1 MSQAAVS
8 ESLEPAPETR
18 VARPLLGRAL
28 RMALGLGLLLATLS
42 LIDRSQL
49 LTRALSLDPR
59 YLGLGVAIALP
70 QLCLCALRWQFTAHR
85 LGVPLSLRDALREYA
100 LSIAVNLLLPL
111 GVLGDALRV
120 ARHERRMR
128 RSHRAAGRTPLSA
141 ALHTVIVERGVGQ
154 LVVLLWALAALPLW
168 FGWPAGVAAALLV
181 WAFGALAL
189 RWAARSPE
197 TSRGRVLST
206 LQRLLRDLVRAFGS
220 PRAALI
226 QLALS
231 SGIVLSLVAQLYC
244 ALRAL
249 SLSLP
254 PRAALQIF
262 PFVLLSMA
270 MPFSFAGFGP
280 REAAT
285 AALYH
290 AAQLSHADGVA
301 FALAY
306 GVLALLAA
314 VPGVLLFAVSR
325 RPERGALEP
334 GARQGEDSTRRS
346 CGH

>member
-1 MSQAAVS
+1 MSQAATS
-8 ESLEPAPETR
+8 DSLEIAPETR
-18 VARPLLGRAL
+18 AARPWLARAL
-28 RMALGLGLLLATLS
+28 RMGFGLGLLLATLS

-59 YLGLGVAIALP
+59 YLALGVAIALP

-85 LGVPLSLRDALREYA
+85 LGVPLAFRDALREYA
-100 LSIAVNLLLPL
+100 LSIAVNLVVPL

-128 RSHRAAGRTPLSA
+128 RSRGATGRTPLSA

-154 LVVLLWALAALPLW
+154 LVVSLWALAALPLW
-168 FGWPAGVAAALLV
+168 FERPAGVRAASFV
-181 WAFGALAL
+181 CAFGAFALAL

-197 TSRGRVLST
+197 PVQGRVLST
-206 LQRLLRDLVRAFGS
+206 LRRLLRDLVRAFS
-220 PRAALI
+220 EPRAALI
-226 QLALS
+226 QIVLS
-231 SGIVLSLVAQLYC
+231 TGIVLSLVAQLYC
-244 ALRAL
+244 ALGAL

-270 MPFSFAGFGP
+270 VPFSFAGFGP

-314 VPGVLLFAVSR
+314 VPGMLLFAVSR
-325 RPERGALEP
+325 RP
-334 GARQGEDSTRRS
+334 
-346 CGH
+346 